1 MIAAPYVADAAAP
14 IPAQVQTPAPSAYI
28 VSDKPYIGIQES
40 EDIPANSPEELWS
53 VDTNPAC
60 DGIPLEYDL
69 AHQLVESCLE
79 HDVPLELA
87 IAVMEQE
94 SGFQPDAV
102 GPDGHDFGL
111 FQIRDSNHSWLS
123 KETES
128 DPMTPEGNIVCGV
141 WLIGYLLDRYNSTDA
156 ALTAYRYGHDNG
168 ERLYAEKVLDSAK
181 TWKARLR

>member
-102 GPDGHDFGL
+102 NPVTGCYGLYQLSPRFFPSGLTPAENIKAGVGYLGGLLELYDGDQARAATGYYYGPSERTSSWYSDEVL
-111 FQIRDSNHSWLS
+111 ERAEKWRSNH
-123 KETES
+123 
-128 DPMTPEGNIVCGV
+128 
-141 WLIGYLLDRYNSTDA
+141 
-156 ALTAYRYGHDNG
+156 
-168 ERLYAEKVLDSAK
+168 
-181 TWKARLR
+181 